1 MADDKLNPKCDIFRL
16 LSPTHCLAFNPGVS
30 ISSRSSARALEMTMG
45 SDTQEYMEIFL
56 LFPQVLL
63 VCAPPFIITVLLE
76 ASRFSF
82 FIIINMKCVFKQV

>member
-1 MADDKLNPKCDIFRL
+1 
-16 LSPTHCLAFNPGVS
+16 
-30 ISSRSSARALEMTMG
+30 MTMG